1 MFRLHVIPSDG
12 DPFDFSLKGDT
23 AIIGRNPDVD
33 LALSDAG
40 LSRIHTKLSRQG
52 DGWLAEDMG
61 SANGTLVNGEAIDS
75 PTLLADGDEI
85 QLSDCRIRFQ
95 QVEAQAAQL
104 PEGNI
109 QETIFRS
116 ISDLMQEDPAAFD
129 TAQLR
134 EPDDLRRKADRL
146 ELLVEVHRALGE
158 SIELQPLLE
167 LILERAF
174 DHLQPEEGVIFLRQG
189 ENDYLRAA
197 YRSTAAGDTQYVYS
211 TTLISEVAE
220 KGLAALV
227 LDMGSVERF
236 AGAASIQAAGIRS
249 LVAAPLMD
257 AEGPL
262 GMIALSSRFQSR
274 NFEESDM
281 ELLAALASVA
291 SLRIRNVALAEEAA
305 ERKRME
311 QELEMARDIQNS
323 VLPSVLPE
331 IPGYELWGVNT
342 PSRGVSGDYYKTFV
356 RKDGEELAIM
366 IADVCGKGM
375 AAALLTASLEA
386 LSAGPIED
394 GQTIEEICKNV
405 CRRLYERTPPTKFAT
420 AFLSILELGSG
431 TFKFVNAGH
440 NPVLLV
446 RSDGAVELLESQS
459 VPVGV
464 VPDADFSEGQTPLAP
479 GDLVLM
485 YTDGI
490 TEATDPSDAMY
501 GLERL
506 MELVLESRQQP
517 LEELARKIDDDVTA
531 FAQGVPF
538 ADDRTLVLLR
548 RESE

>member
-12 DPFDFSLKGDT
+12 QPFDFSLEGEAT
-23 AIIGRNPDVD
+23 IIGRNPDVD
-33 LALSDAG
+33 LALADAG
-40 LSRIHTKLSRQG
+40 LSRIHTKLSRQA
-52 DGWLAEDMG
+52 DGWLAEDMD
-61 SANGTLVNGEAIDS
+61 SANGTLVNGQAIAS
-75 PTLLADGDEI
+75 PTPLCDGDEI
-85 QLSDCRIRFQ
+85 RLSDCRILFQ
-95 QVEAQAAQL
+95 QVEDQETL
-104 PEGNI
+104 RPEENI
-109 QETIFRS
+109 QETIFRP
-116 ISDLMQEDPAAFD
+116 ISDLMQENPAAFD
-129 TAQLR
+129 SSQLR

-146 ELLVEVHRALGE
+146 ELLVGVHQALGE

-197 YRSTAAGDTQYVYS
+197 YRSAAEGDSQYVYS

-227 LDMGSVERF
+227 LDMGTDERF

-311 QELEMARDIQNS
+311 QELEMARDIQTS
-323 VLPSVLPE
+323 VLPASLPE
-331 IPGYELWGVNT
+331 VSGYELCGANT
-342 PSRGVSGDYYKTFV
+342 PSRGVSGDYYKAFV
-356 RKDGEELAIM
+356 RHEGEELALM

-394 GQTIEEICKNV
+394 GQSIEEICGNV

-420 AFLSILELGSG
+420 VFLSILDLASGSL
-431 TFKFVNAGH
+431 KYINAGH
-440 NPVLLV
+440 NPVMLV
-446 RSDGAVELLESQS
+446 RADGAVELLESQS

-464 VPDADFSEGQTPLAP
+464 IPDADFSEEQTPLAP

-490 TEATDPSDAMY
+490 TEATDPEDNMY
-501 GLERL
+501 GEERL
-506 MELVLESRQQP
+506 MELVLEHRSEP
-517 LEELARKIDDDVTA
+517 LDELAQRIDVEVTS

-548 RESE
+548 RKTD

>member
-227 LDMGSVERF
+227 LDMGTDERF

>member
-1 MFRLHVIPSDG
+1 MFQLHVIPSHG
-12 DPFDFSLKGDT
+12 LPFDFPLEGES
-23 AIIGRNPDVD
+23 AVIGRNPDLD
-33 LALSDAG
+33 LSLSDAG
-40 LSRIHTKLSRQG
+40 LSRVHTKLSLEG
-52 DGWLAEDMG
+52 GEWLVEDMG
-61 SANGTLVNGEAIDS
+61 SANGTLINGKVIDS
-75 PTLLADGDEI
+75 PTHLHHGDEI
-85 QLSDCRIRFQ
+85 RVSDCRILFQ
-95 QVEAQAAQL
+95 QKEIQET
-104 PEGNI
+104 PESVGVG

-116 ISDLMQEDPAAFD
+116 LSDLMKENPAAFD
-129 TAQLR
+129 SSQLS

-146 ELLVEVHRALGE
+146 ELLVGVHQALGE

-167 LILERAF
+167 MILERAF

-189 ENDYLRAA
+189 EGDYLRAA
-197 YRSTAAGDTQYVYS
+197 YRSSTDDESQYVYS

-227 LDMGSVERF
+227 LDMGSDERF
-236 AGAASIQAAGIRS
+236 AGAASIQASGIRS

-262 GMIALSSRFQSR
+262 GMIALSSHFQSR

-291 SLRIRNVALAEEAA
+291 SLRIRNVALAEESA

-311 QELEMARDIQNS
+311 QELAMARDIQTS
-323 VLPSVLPE
+323 VLPADLPE
-331 IPGYELWGVNT
+331 IQGYSLCGANT
-342 PSRGVSGDYYKTFV
+342 PSRGVSGDYYKAFH
-356 RKDGEELAIM
+356 REDSQELVLM

-394 GQTIEEICKNV
+394 GQSIEEICSNV

-420 AFLSILELGSG
+420 AFLSILDLESG
-431 TFKFVNAGH
+431 TFKYANAGH
-440 NPVLLV
+440 NPVLVV
-446 RSDGAVELLESQS
+446 RNDGAVELLESQS
-459 VPVGV
+459 VPIGV
-464 VPDADFSEGQTPLAP
+464 IPDADFTEEQTPLEP
-479 GDLVLM
+479 GDLVLL

-490 TEATDPSDAMY
+490 TEATDPDNNMY
-501 GLERL
+501 GEERL
-506 MELVLESRQQP
+506 MELVLENRQRP
-517 LEELARKIDDDVTA
+517 LEELAQKIDADVTA

-548 RESE
+548 RETA